1 MKKVLI
7 LPGDGIGQEVCEAAL
22 PVISALDLPI
32 MLSWGEIGWEC
43 WKTQGD
49 PVPARTWDEIQQV
62 DAILLGAIT
71 SKGKAEAERAL
82 PSHLQGKNRA
92 YLSPVIQLRQR
103 LGLFANIRPVQYIE
117 GDRRPFRC
125 CVIREN
131 TEGLYSGLDFKG
143 VSAEASGWL
152 KHPNI
157 DQYSPEEAAWTVR
170 LQTRFGLERL
180 FYTAFDYARQHQFG
194 RVTFADKPNVM
205 RESGQ
210 FAAEIFYEVA
220 AQFSDIAADI
230 QNVDAVALRLV
241 LKPDEYGVIVAE
253 NMFGD
258 ILSDLAAGIMGG
270 LGLAPSANV
279 GSHIPYFEPVH
290 GSAPGMAGKGKAN
303 PAAMFYSIALM
314 LEYLGFD
321 RQAEAINR
329 AVDRVIQEGKT
340 TTYDLGGTATTQQ
353 MANAIIRAIIAPV
366 AMRSASVI
374 TIGDELLSGQYQNTN
389 QQHLSQL
396 LAEVN
401 YRVRLQVVCADNVRQ
416 IGSTINACCGQDELV
431 VVCGGLGPTSDD
443 KTREAVANAINQ
455 PLIHHADVWATIQQQ
470 LRKLGVRDDESNRQ
484 QALFPSGARTLSNPS
499 GTAPGFYIAY
509 AGSQIV
515 VLPGPPTQ
523 ALPMMDGFLSLTEK
537 REAGKNKYDWM
548 LIGISEGEVGSK
560 VRELLPFTEWD
571 IHFLWKS
578 PYVLVQ
584 IETPPSQ
591 PMPQAMLNKLD
602 EIFDAQL
609 VSKNNKTAVN
619 LLNDICDI
627 RWTTPDAALSV
638 LLLNEKDAAGSK
650 PLLSA
655 EVSVSPTLASVV
667 TGDNLLGKM
676 KMSVRLE
683 SGMIQTVDFPYNKT
697 LLPQSIPEYAA
708 WCVLNALAAD
718 NG

>member
-22 PVISALDLPI
+22 PVISALNLPI
-32 MLSWGEIGWEC
+32 TLSWGEIGWEC
-43 WKTQGD
+43 WKKAGD
-49 PVPARTWDEIQQV
+49 PVPAQTWDKIRQV
-62 DAILLGAIT
+62 DAVLVGAIT

-82 PSHLQGKNRA
+82 PAHLQGESIA

-103 LGLFANIRPVQYIE
+103 LGLFANIRPVRYIE
-117 GDRRPFRC
+117 GARRPFRC

-131 TEGLYSGLDFKG
+131 TEGLYSGMDFKG
-143 VSAEASGWL
+143 IGAEVSDWL

-157 DQYSPEEAAWTVR
+157 DKYGPEEAAWTVR

-180 FYTAFDYARQHQFG
+180 FYTTFDYARQHHFS

-205 RESGQ
+205 RESGH
-210 FAAEIFYEVA
+210 FAAVVFYEVA

-258 ILSDLAAGIMGG
+258 ILSDLAAGMMGG

-290 GSAPGMAGKGKAN
+290 GSAPGMAGKNKAN
-303 PAAMFYSIALM
+303 PSAMFYSIALM
-314 LEYLGFD
+314 LDYLGFH
-321 RQAEAINR
+321 RQAKAIDL
-329 AVDRVIQEGKT
+329 AVDRVIREGKI

-353 MANAIIRAIIAPV
+353 MAHAIIRTINAPAV
-366 AMRSASVI
+366 TRTACVI
-374 TIGDELLSGQYQNTN
+374 TIGDELLSGQYQNSN

-396 LAEVN
+396 LAAAD
-401 YRVRLQVVCADNVRQ
+401 YQVRLQIVCADNIRQ
-416 IGSTINACCGQDELV
+416 ISRILNACCGQNELV

-443 KTREAVANAINQ
+443 KTREAVANAVNH
-455 PLIHHADVWATIQQQ
+455 PLIHHENVWVTIQQQ
-470 LRKLGVRDDESNRQ
+470 LRKLGVPDDKSNRL
-484 QALFPSGARTLSNPS
+484 QALFPSGSRILANPS
-499 GTAPGFYIAY
+499 GTAPGFYISSG
-509 AGSQIV
+509 GSQV
-515 VLPGPPTQ
+515 VALPGPPSQ
-523 ALPMMDGFLSLTEK
+523 ALPMLESYLSLTNK

-548 LIGISEGEVGSK
+548 LIGISEGEVESK

-578 PYVLVQ
+578 PYVLMQ

-591 PMPQAMLNKLD
+591 PMQQSILNTLD
-602 EIFDAQL
+602 EIFQAHL

-619 LLNDICDI
+619 LLNDVCDI
-627 RWTTPDAALSV
+627 SWATPDAALSV
-638 LLLNEKDAAGSK
+638 LLLNEKSVTEGK
-650 PLLSA
+650 LPLCA
-655 EVSVSPTLASVV
+655 EVSINPTLASVV
-667 TGDNLLGKM
+667 TSDNLLEKM
-676 KMSVRLE
+676 TMSVRLQ
-683 SGMIQTVDFPYNKT
+683 SGATQTVAFPYKNT
-697 LLPQSIPEYAA
+697 LLQKSIPEYAA
-708 WCVLNALAAD
+708 WCVLNALATD